1 MIDQICVCGVKSCST
16 LCNPMAVAHQ
26 APLSMGFSRQ
36 EYWSGL
42 PCPLAGDLPDTGVEP
57 TSLTSPALAGGFF
70 TTSDTWQAL
79 DQIYNSIN
87 QWWEYIITLGKGGNS
102 KRETFLDHK
111 RLVSL
116 AVQRLW
122 ASINRAK
129 CSDSPL
135 IGLPTKSL
143 SCLGVSIPSAVGQTS
158 HKSFPNLDRN

>member
-87 QWWEYIITLGKGGNS
+87 Q
-102 KRETFLDHK
+102 
-111 RLVSL
+111 
-116 AVQRLW
+116 
-122 ASINRAK
+122 
-129 CSDSPL
+129 
-135 IGLPTKSL
+135 
-143 SCLGVSIPSAVGQTS
+143 
-158 HKSFPNLDRN
+158 